1 MKGGVIECFGGRKNY
16 RIEGN
21 INLWLCGSIM
31 ACLLRLL
38 NFTLCV
44 ARIGLY
50 AVKVNCFRVTMALL
64 LVFFL
69 FLAFIQERL
78 QEVCS

>member
-1 MKGGVIECFGGRKNY
+1 MSVLGAGKITGLKTVTVWVNY
-16 RIEGN
+16 GLSLEIT
-21 INLWLCGSIM
+21 
-31 ACLLRLL
+31 
-38 NFTLCV
+38 FTLCV
-44 ARIGLY
+44 ARLGLY